1 MPETDRVLV
10 RRRRTDRGPLVRGW
24 FYCLKKPDAPQKT

>member
-1 MPETDRVLV
+1 MPELTEFWCDGGGRTGVL
-10 RRRRTDRGPLVRGW
+10 LRGW